1 VQASNDWSEPAS
13 FTDNASD
20 GVFDFVRD
28 GYEAVYEALPS
39 SNTFSRLWRE
49 QAYHGEFPLEFAHIG
64 FLTLTEARRVLDLLR
79 IGLLRIGQDD
89 ILVDVACGGGG
100 PGLWMAQQ
108 TGASLVGID
117 PATAGLRAARHRA
130 AQAGL
135 DGRSRF
141 QPGTFER
148 TGLPDGSADAVVTIE
163 ALQYAPDKRS
173 AITEFTRI
181 LRPGGRL
188 AVVCFEVD
196 PVKAHG
202 LPVLGADPIADYK
215 PLLADAGLLLDTYSE
230 TPGWQQRTYGAF
242 RAIADANDTLIQEM
256 GVEAASAAVAEAL
269 LTLQVKPYP
278 RRVLIG
284 ATKRP

>member
-1 VQASNDWSEPAS
+1 VLGVQASNDWSEPAS
-13 FTDNASD
+13 FTDNARD
-20 GVFDFVRD
+20 GVFDVVRD

-49 QAYHGEFPLEFAHIG
+49 QAYDCEFPLEFAHIG
-64 FLTLTEARRVLDLLR
+64 FLTLSEARRVLD
-79 IGLLRIGQDD
+79 LLRIGQDD
-89 ILVDVACGGGG
+89 ILVDVACGAGG

-117 PATAGLRAARHRA
+117 PATAGLRAARRRA

-215 PLLADAGLLLDTYSE
+215 PLLADAGLLLDNYSE
-230 TPGWQQRTYGAF
+230 TPEWQQRTYGAF
-242 RAIADANDTLIQEM
+242 RAIADANDMLIQEM